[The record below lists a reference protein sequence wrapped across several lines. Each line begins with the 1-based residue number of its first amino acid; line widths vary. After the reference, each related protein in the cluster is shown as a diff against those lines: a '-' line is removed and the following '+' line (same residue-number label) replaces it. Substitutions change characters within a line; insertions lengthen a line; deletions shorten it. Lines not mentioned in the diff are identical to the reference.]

1 MRCRTLFTASLTAVA
16 LGCGGDGDPT
26 QPSSDATLSQTS
38 PALAAARNTWTPAAT
53 PTTVPTLYGHFLGA
67 APNRNGRTVVYVLGG
82 SDEDGAT
89 MFRLQAYNAQNDV
102 WSGRM
107 SQVQVFHSNGAVKLG
122 SKLYYTGGYDHDGG
136 FDVPIPST
144 IAYDYLQ
151 DRITRRARL
160 PIDGAEGVSGA
171 IGGKLYVLPGAC
183 SGFNW
188 PKPGAC
194 FEEPTR
200 RFFRYDP
207 GSDTWETL
215 PSSMHF
221 HRRGAAAVI
230 GGKLYVVGGVQGD
243 QANQPVTSLEVYD
256 PATRTWRNRAPI
268 PVGGHMFGA
277 ALGSTFFVVVS
288 GSPERAYSY
297 DPGTNRWTAKAAPAF
312 FGPVVRVEI
321 DGKARLFTTGEGKA
335 AVYTP

>member
-67 APNRNGRTVVYVLGG
+67 APNRNGRTVVYALGG

-171 IGGKLYVLPGAC
+171 IAGKLYVLPGAC

-194 FEEPTR
+194 LEEPTR

-256 PATRTWRNRAPI
+256 P
-268 PVGGHMFGA
+268 VGGPMFGA